1 MDKTPRTGKKLE
13 GILKETLF
21 EISQGK
27 KDPFHMVV
35 ADVLEEITAPEERN
49 DSDTGKPENES
60 G

>member
-49 DSDTGKPENES
+49 DSDIEEPKNES

>member
-1 MDKTPRTGKKLE
+1 MDKPPRAGKKLE

-49 DSDTGKPENES
+49 DSDT
-60 G
+60 

>member
-1 MDKTPRTGKKLE
+1 MDKPPRADKKLE

-21 EISQGK
+21 EISQEK
-27 KDPFHMVV
+27 KDPFHLVV

-49 DSDTGKPENES
+49 DGDTEKPKNES

>member
-1 MDKTPRTGKKLE
+1 MDKPPQAGKKLE

-27 KDPFHMVV
+27 KDPFHLVV
-35 ADVLEEITAPEERN
+35 ADVLEEITAPEEK
-49 DSDTGKPENES
+49 DDGGKEKPKNES

>member
-1 MDKTPRTGKKLE
+1 MDKPPRADRKLE

-27 KDPFHMVV
+27 KDPFHLVV
-35 ADVLEEITAPEERN
+35 ADVLEEITTPGETNHSGKE
-49 DSDTGKPENES
+49 KPENEP

>member
-1 MDKTPRTGKKLE
+1 MDKPPRADRKLE

-35 ADVLEEITAPEERN
+35 ADVLEEITAPGETN
-49 DSDTGKPENES
+49 DGEKEKPENEP

>member
-1 MDKTPRTGKKLE
+1 MDKPPRTGKKLE

-27 KDPFHMVV
+27 KDPFHIVV
-35 ADVLEEITAPEERN
+35 ADVLEEIAAPAGR
-49 DSDTGKPENES
+49 SDVGKREPENEE